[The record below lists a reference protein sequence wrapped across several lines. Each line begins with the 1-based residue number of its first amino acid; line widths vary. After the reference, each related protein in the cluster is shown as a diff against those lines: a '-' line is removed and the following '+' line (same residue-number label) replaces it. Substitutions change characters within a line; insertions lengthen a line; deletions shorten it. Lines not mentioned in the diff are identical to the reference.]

1 MSLSPWILYL
11 VRLQPVVYGCLWY
24 VSFCGERVQPVFV
37 CVCMTC
43 LGVSFSV
50 AEAKR
55 VLEHLSWKYSG
66 SGVF

>member
-1 MSLSPWILYL
+1 M
-11 VRLQPVVYGCLWY
+11 VYGYLWY